1 MGKEIERKF
10 LVNEKLTEVLK
21 TAESKYCKQSYLST
35 DENKV
40 VRVRV
45 LGEKGFL
52 TIKSK
57 VEGISRHEFEYEIP
71 ISDAK
76 KMIALFGQNV
86 IEKTRYLIPYEN
98 HTWEVDVFEGEN
110 KGLVIAEIELQSE
123 DESFSIPNWIA
134 KEVTGDAKYYN
145 SNLQSKP
152 YYSWSK

>member
-10 LVNEKLTEVLK
+10 LVNEKLTKVLK
-21 TAESKYCKQSYLST
+21 TAESKYCNQSYLST